1 MELTGEEIR
10 VIGDLDDLDEPA
22 VRSLAGDPHAAL
34 LEIVHVPA
42 LDLVAVA
49 VPLADL
55 RATVGL
61 VGGRAGLE
69 EAGPLAE
76 PHVATHLVDALQLAE
91 LVDHRVRGVRIELGR
106 VGVLQPRHVARV
118 LDHRA
123 LQAQTDA
130 EEGDAA
136 LAREADRLDHP
147 VHTANPEAAGY

>member
-1 MELTGEEIR
+1 MARAMPSAWSSLSMTQGPAMSASGAPPPITIPPPTGTARVGGLPSAGGRPVAFAGIDEAPEQRVGLDRLRFELGMELTGEEIR

-61 VGGRAGLE
+61 VGGRRSE
-69 EAGPLAE
+69 E
-76 PHVATHLVDALQLAE
+76 
-91 LVDHRVRGVRIELGR
+91 RR
-106 VGVLQPRHVARV
+106 VGKEWRWQV
-118 LDHRA
+118 
-123 LQAQTDA
+123 
-130 EEGDAA
+130 E
-136 LAREADRLDHP
+136 
-147 VHTANPEAAGY
+147 